1 LGCAPAERA
10 MRSTNGECSVEL
22 QRSASLYNPQ
32 LEQMLQRLNRKLGSD
47 IFIAAN
53 TAQMHKDFVT
63 NPTAYGTNTLY
74 YLLYCQLLFLTNII
88 FHYQV
93 IIIVNVYI
101 SITLLLIKVKLDI
114 KNR

>member
-1 LGCAPAERA
+1 

-32 LEQMLQRLNRKLGSD
+32 LEQMLQGLNRKLGSD

-74 YLLYCQLLFLTNII
+74 HLLYCKLLFCTRCFSFFGVFVLT
-88 FHYQV
+88 F
-93 IIIVNVYI
+93 
-101 SITLLLIKVKLDI
+101 L
-114 KNR
+114 